1 MDTFSTYYIKKY
13 NTLAEELK
21 RLQYENKL
29 LEDITSSM
37 IPSRPDQLSVSQGA
51 PGGSSIST
59 SSGSGTN
66 PPKPPVFNPDINND
80 NVVDG
85 ADLGAFLANWNNPY
99 GGAELG
105 NLLAHWG
112 QNPSNPSE
120 PEDPDDPE
128 DPEDP
133 GQPSNPT
140 NPQDPRGFYP
150 GDNVRGTSTKDI
162 ATLRRSIIF

>member
-13 NTLAEELK
+13 NTLAEEIK

-29 LEDITSSM
+29 LEDISAGTM
-37 IPSRPDQLSVSQGA
+37 VGRPDQTSGSF
-51 PGGSSIST
+51 GGSSIST
-59 SSGSGTN
+59 TSGSGVSQ
-66 PPKPPVFNPDINND
+66 PPQPTPFNADINND

-105 NLLAHWG
+105 NLLAYWD
-112 QNPSNPSE
+112 NPSNPSE
-120 PEDPDDPE
+120 PEDPEDPE
-128 DPEDP
+128 DPGQP

-162 ATLRRSIIF
+162 ATLRRNIIF